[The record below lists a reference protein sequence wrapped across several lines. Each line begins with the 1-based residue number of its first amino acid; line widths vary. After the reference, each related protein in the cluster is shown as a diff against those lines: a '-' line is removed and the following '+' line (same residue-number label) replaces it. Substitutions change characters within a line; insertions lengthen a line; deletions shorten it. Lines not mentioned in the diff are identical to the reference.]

1 MACGAACAIASGGE
15 RVGYRWNASRRR
27 RLALPTPQ
35 PAVAGAQTGATR
47 LTGLAAPDRDGRAAR
62 PVALTA
68 PTTCRAARC
77 IAAARRRSAVRS
89 AAIVWMKFGK

>member
-1 MACGAACAIASGGE
+1 MSCGAARAIASGPE

-27 RLALPTPQ
+27 RLAAPALQ
-35 PAVAGAQTGATR
+35 PARADAQAGATGM
-47 LTGLAAPDRDGRAAR
+47 TGLAARDRDGRAAR

-68 PTTCRAARC
+68 PMTCRAARC

-89 AAIVWMKFGK
+89 AAIVWTKFGK